1 MQRRQ
6 KQIWSLQSFRSC
18 RSAWI
23 DVSFGLCDLYSCTSY
38 ARVSPEWLPFYAS
51 ETDACVS
58 ADRRIEGSVLVML
71 IEVGEPYNRPNDSI
85 SAKGRNYSFGKIHV
99 SVDPFSE
106 REMLWVTVGCRSYAH
121 THTHTPLPKI
131 TKTYHTVL
139 CGKTCWI
146 PNFHL
151 EVILRGKKANYI
163 QVMYKSKLSY
173 KSRHTYCQVQ
183 HGGINY

>member
-121 THTHTPLPKI
+121 THTHTHPFQKSQKHI
-131 TKTYHTVL
+131 IQSCVAKHAESQISIWRWFWGEKRQIIFKL
-139 CGKTCWI
+139 CI
-146 PNFHL
+146 SLN
-151 EVILRGKKANYI
+151 
-163 QVMYKSKLSY
+163 
-173 KSRHTYCQVQ
+173 
-183 HGGINY
+183 